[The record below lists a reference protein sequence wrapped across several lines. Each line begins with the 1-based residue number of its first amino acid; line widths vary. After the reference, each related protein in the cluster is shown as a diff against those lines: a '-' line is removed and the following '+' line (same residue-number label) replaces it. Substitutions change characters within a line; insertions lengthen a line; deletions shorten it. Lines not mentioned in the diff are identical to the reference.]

1 MKTYLL
7 PLLGAA
13 ALALSQCGG
22 SSGEYST
29 FSMSAASFANTTKQ
43 FVFHNGSGY
52 GYCRIK
58 PTADGWYLKSLSA
71 DSDDDSDTVY
81 CNAYLIYEES
91 AMGENPSSSMGSMA
105 EVIYTYF
112 GDGTGSLTITSAA
125 SNEAVAGVLF
135 GAAGG
140 SVSTSTTGQLSGQVD
155 VIFTGDGA
163 GTYTGNGVFFND
175 SEGAS
180 GSTSGD
186 FRLYRGNY

>member
-43 FVFHNGSGY
+43 FVFHSGSGY

-58 PTADGWYLKSLSA
+58 PSTENGWYLNSLGV
-71 DSDDDSDTVY
+71 DSDDDSDSVT
-81 CNAYLIYEES
+81 CNAYLIYEET
-91 AMGENPSSSMGSMA
+91 AMGENPSSSTGVVA
-105 EVIYTYF
+105 EVTYTSF
-112 GDGTGSLTITSAA
+112 GDGTGSLTISSSVGTEEVA
-125 SNEAVAGVLF
+125 SVLF
-135 GAAGG
+135 GVA
-140 SVSTSTTGQLSGQVD
+140 SDSDSSSTSNMAGQIN

-163 GTYTGNGVFFND
+163 GTYNGSGYLGSTSGN
-175 SEGAS
+175 
-180 GSTSGD
+180 TSGD

>member
-43 FVFHNGSGY
+43 FVFHSGSGY

-81 CNAYLIYEES
+81 CNAYLIYEAS
-91 AMGENPSSSMGSMA
+91 AMGENPSSSTGVVA
-105 EVIYTYF
+105 EVTYTYF
-112 GDGTGSLTITSAA
+112 GDGTGSLSITS
-125 SNEAVAGVLF
+125 SEGTGEVAGVLF
-135 GAAGG
+135 GVA
-140 SVSTSTTGQLSGQVD
+140 SDSDSSSTSNMAGQID

-163 GTYTGNGVFFND
+163 GTYNGSGYLGSTSGN
-175 SEGAS
+175 
-180 GSTSGD
+180 TSGD